1 MKPYIELFEKFIG
14 KMEVGWKEK
23 TLLQSGMYCILS
35 SHYIDSADSEGINH
49 KFSV

>member
-35 SHYIDSADSEGINH
+35 SHCIDSIDSEGANH
-49 KFSV
+49 ELFV